1 MGQAVSRRVMPHLSK
16 AINKHEQV
24 MAKDALDDIARK
36 QAHARATNNKY
47 TDPSAIQGFKRD
59 QWTDLESL
67 PSERGQ
73 ADFLS
78 QQSSQAPQ
86 EMPDDL
92 IKFLNDAGPLER
104 KVDKELTSPKVYD
117 SLLEEEEVRKQ
128 QQDSNRQRRRRMMP
142 MMGEGDGNNTDVDVD
157 VDSMSK
163 EKLDGTTVS
172 RTTNFSTVKKEEK
185 ETEIRLDDNQLFHL
199 LSKLQTGMIT
209 PDAYVEE
216 NKNEAMTVEQIEEN
230 VKILQDMLVNTSIPT
245 LMQDD
250 DKSYVGAWHTEDRI
264 ENLKLMGVRMAG
276 NEVQLSFE
284 QNILGLM
291 TKDSIEELK
300 HAENS
305 QQPSHQREKMS
316 TAEFLRRAKQ
326 DS

>member
-47 TDPSAIQGFKRD
+47 TDPSAMQGFKRD
-59 QWTDLESL
+59 QWTDVESL

-128 QQDSNRQRRRRMMP
+128 QQDSNRQRRRRMLP
-142 MMGEGDGNNTDVDVD
+142 MMGEGEGNTDVDA
-157 VDSMSK
+157 DSISK

-185 ETEIRLDDNQLFHL
+185 ETEIRLDDDQMFQL

-230 VKILQDMLVNTSIPT
+230 VKILQYMLENTSIPT

-264 ENLKLMGVRMAG
+264 EKLKLMGVRMAG

-284 QNILGLM
+284 QKILGLM
-291 TKDSIEELK
+291 TKESVEDLK
-300 HAENS
+300 HAAKS

>member
-1 MGQAVSRRVMPHLSK
+1 
-16 AINKHEQV
+16 
-24 MAKDALDDIARK
+24 
-36 QAHARATNNKY
+36 
-47 TDPSAIQGFKRD
+47 
-59 QWTDLESL
+59 
-67 PSERGQ
+67 
-73 ADFLS
+73 
-78 QQSSQAPQ
+78 
-86 EMPDDL
+86 
-92 IKFLNDAGPLER
+92 
-104 KVDKELTSPKVYD
+104 
-117 SLLEEEEVRKQ
+117 
-128 QQDSNRQRRRRMMP
+128 MMP
-142 MMGEGDGNNTDVDVD
+142 MMGEGDGNTDVDA
-157 VDSMSK
+157 DSISK

-172 RTTNFSTVKKEEK
+172 RTTNFSTVKKEER
-185 ETEIRLDDNQLFHL
+185 ETEIRLDDDELFQL

-230 VKILQDMLVNTSIPT
+230 VKILQDMLENTSIPT

-264 ENLKLMGVRMAG
+264 EKLKLMGVRMAG

-291 TKDSIEELK
+291 TKESVEELK
-300 HAENS
+300 HAAKS